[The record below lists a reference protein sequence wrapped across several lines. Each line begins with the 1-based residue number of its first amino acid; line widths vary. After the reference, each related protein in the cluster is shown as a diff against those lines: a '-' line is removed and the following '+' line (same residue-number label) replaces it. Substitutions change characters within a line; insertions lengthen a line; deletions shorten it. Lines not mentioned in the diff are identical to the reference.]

1 MQVNHV
7 YYISEKKNSCE
18 CFHDKLY
25 RLCYISISYL
35 YHNRHTISFQ
45 KSKIHFKNKSMT
57 TYCCCSNMW
66 KTKKTHPISCMILF
80 LQISFN
86 SIWIM
91 FDLVELFTMWK
102 VHSRCLKKTTVY
114 YSDSIINCMNERDFS
129 GDSKGF
135 PRNWFVWKVN
145 RKNTLQTVPF

>member
-1 MQVNHV
+1 
-7 YYISEKKNSCE
+7 
-18 CFHDKLY
+18 
-25 RLCYISISYL
+25 
-35 YHNRHTISFQ
+35 
-45 KSKIHFKNKSMT
+45 
-57 TYCCCSNMW
+57 MW
-66 KTKKTHPISCMILF
+66 KTKKVILLHVWLILF

-114 YSDSIINCMNERDFS
+114 YSDSIINCMNERDFP

-135 PRNWFVWKVN
+135 PRNWFVWKMN
-145 RKNTLQTVPF
+145 RKKHFANSSILKKLFRMEERNWIQNEWSWYARNKVARNNLLTNVTHIHLVKGADGQD

>member
-1 MQVNHV
+1 MLLLFEYV
-7 YYISEKKNSCE
+7 KN
-18 CFHDKLY
+18 
-25 RLCYISISYL
+25 
-35 YHNRHTISFQ
+35 Q
-45 KSKIHFKNKSMT
+45 KN
-57 TYCCCSNMW
+57 
-66 KTKKTHPISCMILF
+66 HPISCMNLF
-80 LQISFN
+80 LQISSN

-129 GDSKGF
+129 GNLKGF

-145 RKNTLQTVPF
+145 RKNSSILKKLFRMEETNWIQNEWSWYARNKVARNNLLTNVTHIHLVKGADGQD